1 MRLEVEIDHTHARG
15 MITCWIFRVETTER
29 TNLSVQ
35 QLYNFGQRA
44 RWGKDQGLRPEDE
57 TLVKLLWTIVSK
69 PHILKANLK
78 ALKVPIPTFE
88 GWLTRFADTP
98 DRFIDRATK
107 ASAAQSAE
115 SATLLFPLDH
125 RGNKTQLHAV
135 AVLPD
140 KSRYPYH
147 SLRFVP
153 KGKQGPAT
161 LSMAGRSPSTS
172 PSRESWSISSLPSR
186 TRS

>member
-98 DRFIDRATK
+98 DRFIDRCHQGQRRAICGVRNPAVPARPPRQQDPAACRGG
-107 ASAAQSAE
+107 AS
-115 SATLLFPLDH
+115 
-125 RGNKTQLHAV
+125 G
-135 AVLPD
+135 
-140 KSRYPYH
+140 
-147 SLRFVP
+147 
-153 KGKQGPAT
+153 
-161 LSMAGRSPSTS
+161 
-172 PSRESWSISSLPSR
+172 
-186 TRS
+186 